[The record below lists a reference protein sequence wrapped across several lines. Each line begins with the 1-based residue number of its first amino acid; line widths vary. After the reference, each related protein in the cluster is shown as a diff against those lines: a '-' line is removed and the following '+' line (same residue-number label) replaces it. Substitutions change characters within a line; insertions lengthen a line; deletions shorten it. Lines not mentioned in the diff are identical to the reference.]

1 MMLRRYVLL
10 DVVKFDML
18 LFGKT
23 FEMII
28 PTMNEATRAGLEVKN
43 TIQKKIQELEHRL
56 CVTGLRMFQIPKP
69 ELTLCMDHAI
79 HNKSS
84 R

>member
-10 DVVKFDML
+10 GVVKFDIL
-18 LFGKT
+18 IFGKT

-56 CVTGLRMFQIPKP
+56 
-69 ELTLCMDHAI
+69 
-79 HNKSS
+79 
-84 R
+84 